1 MEMLLKIWIVIISFI
16 NIVPLFLIAQ
26 NSPKDYL
33 KIHNDERVE
42 VGVKSLKWDPKLA
55 SLARKFV
62 KKHIFDCKKGFYD
75 TTFTD
80 KKHGRSSAYH
90 QGSLSG
96 VDAVNAWLMQKTN
109 YDYKSNTCI
118 DGTFNCIYYAQI
130 IWDETTFLGCAKVKC
145 RNYGGTLVTCFYD
158 SPCHLLDQSPF
169 IIH

>member
-1 MEMLLKIWIVIISFI
+1 MFNIFNCQRTFLKKLDNGNV
-16 NIVPLFLIAQ
+16 VEDLDTQ

-118 DGTFNCIYYAQI
+118 DG
-130 IWDETTFLGCAKVKC
+130 CAKVKC
-145 RNYGGTLVTCFYD
+145 RNYGGTLFN
-158 SPCHLLDQSPF
+158 L
-169 IIH
+169 